1 VSIAALLLF
10 IRTLGL
16 TVPLWIVAGWSAA
29 EAAIFIL
36 VADIPISWIAV
47 KSGARAGL
55 LAAVV
60 ASFASVIGGLIAY
73 SWADRDPAGA
83 TAAMALLLAI
93 SPAMIGEAASSYAAH
108 GWVAMLEASFT
119 GMPYKLFAVTAARDE
134 HALLPLLLA
143 TPFVR
148 LPRFAL
154 VALIASGGSVLA
166 KRWLNVRAR
175 LVLLAAVWAV
185 FYAFY
190 FAAMPA

>member
-1 VSIAALLLF
+1 MSIAALLLF

-16 TVPLWIVAGWSAA
+16 TLPLWIVAGWSAA

-83 TAAMALLLAI
+83 TAAMALLPAI
-93 SPAMIGEAASSYAAH
+93 SPAMIGEAASSYAAE
-108 GWVAMLEASFT
+108 GWRAMLEGSFT
-119 GMPYKLFAVTAARDE
+119 GMPYKVFAVTAARDG
-134 HALLPLLLA
+134 HALLPLLAA

-148 LPRFAL
+148 FPRFAL
-154 VALIASGGSVLA
+154 VALVAAGGSGLL
-166 KRWLNVRAR
+166 KRRLSLRAR
-175 LVLLAAVWAV
+175 LSVLIAVWAV

-190 FAAMPA
+190 FAAMPG